1 MAMLLAVVP
10 IAMVLAA
17 GLVAFAKRN
26 GSSHVSYRDDVR
38 VHAVHASQPARRATK
53 SDAHDVRV
61 NVVRVASSRTK
72 AHSVRA
78 RGPRE
83 TNNIAKVGSP
93 PTGRSSGQ
101 SASATARHPRQPQAS
116 EARAT
121 PTANASNT
129 LPTALATANASGTP
143 PIALATEIA
152 SNTLP
157 TALATAN
164 ASGTLPTALATA
176 NASGTP
182 PIASDVPQEK
192 LDNFKIALT
201 RCLDSMFDA
210 YIQLHKPVDV
220 TKVQWA
226 LFIVDGS
233 MWKRVSTLYVQGKY
247 VENPDESMLIETQ
260 RFVLK
265 VYMKVLED
273 KEWLNRVV
281 LGPDRN
287 QIQIYQYM
295 TVSFREFITGVRMF
309 RPGEI
314 GMLLGDDNRL
324 DALIDEFLRT
334 ITL

>member
-129 LPTALATANASGTP
+129 LPTALATANASGT
-143 PIALATEIA
+143 
-152 SNTLP
+152 
-157 TALATAN
+157 
-164 ASGTLPTALATA
+164 LPTALATA

-226 LFIVDGS
+226 LFIRDGS

-295 TVSFREFITGVRMF
+295 TVSFREFITGVSMF